1 MSASK
6 RQRFAK
12 AIVENGSVG
21 AAAKECNISTSTAY
35 RWAKEQEVIDSVRQ
49 LKRAKMSALSAY
61 MTKASGKAVDTVTT
75 IMNDEEVNPQ
85 TRLQAAM
92 FLIKIGYERLDMDD
106 LEKRIEALEEEAQDY
121 QG

>member
-1 MSASK
+1 
-6 RQRFAK
+6 
-12 AIVENGSVG
+12 
-21 AAAKECNISTSTAY
+21 
-35 RWAKEQEVIDSVRQ
+35 
-49 LKRAKMSALSAY
+49 

>member
-1 MSASK
+1 M
-6 RQRFAK
+6 
-12 AIVENGSVG
+12 
-21 AAAKECNISTSTAY
+21 
-35 RWAKEQEVIDSVRQ
+35 IDSVRQ

-61 MTKASGKAVDTVTT
+61 MTKASCKAVDTVTT